1 MNLTGVSV
9 SSPSENLILVS
20 PDDEFI
26 GTTTKVEAHQPGGLL
41 HRAFS
46 VFLFTPGGHVLLHE
60 RSRLK
65 PLWPGYWTN
74 SCCSHPRHG
83 ESYNEAAHRR
93 TYEELGIATPL
104 TEIYQ
109 FEYQAHFKTV
119 GSEHELCKVYVGCV
133 DQETQ
138 VSPHPEEVHAWDWFH
153 IEEVNEL
160 VAASPQVFTPWF
172 LLEWQA
178 LRTEHTQRVQAVL
191 KPRGPSAQH

>member
-1 MNLTGVSV
+1 MNPIGVSV

-26 GTTTKVEAHQPGGLL
+26 GTATKVKAHQPGGLL

-46 VFLFTPGGHVLLHE
+46 VFLFTPEGQVLLHQ
-60 RSRLK
+60 RSQLK

-83 ESYNEAAHRR
+83 ETYSDAAQRR
-93 TYEELGIATPL
+93 TYEELGVDTPL

-109 FEYQAHFKTV
+109 FEYQAHFKTI

-133 DQETQ
+133 GQETQ
-138 VSPHPEEVHAWDWFH
+138 VSPHPEEVRTWDWFN
-153 IEEVNEL
+153 IEEVSEL
-160 VAASPQVFTPWF
+160 IEASPQLFTPWF

-178 LRTEHTQRVQAVL
+178 LRTEHAQRVQAAL

>member
-1 MNLTGVSV
+1 M
-9 SSPSENLILVS
+9 
-20 PDDEFI
+20 
-26 GTTTKVEAHQPGGLL
+26 
-41 HRAFS
+41 
-46 VFLFTPGGHVLLHE
+46 
-60 RSRLK
+60 
-65 PLWPGYWTN
+65 
-74 SCCSHPRHG
+74 
-83 ESYNEAAHRR
+83 
-93 TYEELGIATPL
+93 
-104 TEIYQ
+104 
-109 FEYQAHFKTV
+109 
-119 GSEHELCKVYVGCV
+119 GCV